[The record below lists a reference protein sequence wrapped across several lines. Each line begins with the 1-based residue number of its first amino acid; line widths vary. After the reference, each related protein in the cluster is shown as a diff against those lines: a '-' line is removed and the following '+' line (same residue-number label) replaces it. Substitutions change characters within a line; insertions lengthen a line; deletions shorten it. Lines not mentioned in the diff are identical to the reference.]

1 MLYIENLD
9 KINSNVKSLSTN
21 TNLIIVTKNQDK
33 IVLSN
38 LIKTNYIHYGENR
51 VQEAFDKWTNLL
63 SKKSDIKLHL
73 IGRLQSNKAELAFNL
88 FEYIHSLDS
97 EKLANIFSNL
107 ENKHKKKL
115 KYFIQVNIGDEPQK
129 GGVKQSDV
137 NNFVNYCKIKLNL
150 DVIGLMC
157 IPPEKLNPEI
167 FFSKISIMNRSL
179 GFTQLSMG
187 MSQDYQLAIKYG
199 STFVRIGSK
208 IFGDKIT

>member
-1 MLYIENLD
+1 M
-9 KINSNVKSLSTN
+9 
-21 TNLIIVTKNQDK
+21 IIVTKNQDK

-63 SKKSDIKLHL
+63 SKKPDIKLHL

-129 GGVKQSDV
+129 GGVKQDDV
-137 NNFVNYCKIKLNL
+137 NNFVDYCKIKLNL
-150 DVIGLMC
+150 DVVGLMC

-167 FFSKISIMNRSL
+167 FFSKISTLNRSF